1 VDFENN
7 TVKLLRIG
15 EIKIVFHKIFEG
27 GLKTSMISESFT
39 GKYYIN
45 ILVED
50 GKEFPVKQMVFG
62 STTIV

>member
-1 VDFENN
+1 
-7 TVKLLRIG
+7 
-15 EIKIVFHKIFEG
+15 
-27 GLKTSMISESFT
+27 MISESFT

>member
-15 EIKIVFHKIFEG
+15 KIKIVFHKIFKG
-27 GLKTSMISESFT
+27 RLKTSMISESFT